1 MESTIPTAVLRSARE
16 NAGLNQANLA
26 TRLGVSASVLSRLE
40 KEETT
45 EPAMAWRYLDAIG
58 SAESSAI
65 REFYSLDW
73 RISDRPAFNHPNR
86 DILWEVERALQELQ
100 TFEDDPAFD
109 QILARPVHILR
120 NRLMASTHFLLR
132 VDHGIAWIG
141 AISVGKTTALA
152 RLMNLLIPDANGL
165 PQSIFPVGRG
175 RTTVC
180 EVVVKAAPAFGII
193 VESLS
198 NDEIRTLVL
207 ELVNGLT
214 TEAGVSTEI
223 DRVLRNMAELRRR
236 PTMESGKRVFVDPIR
251 EMLAGGNTVEDVATQ
266 ILIRLNLAARTQ
278 NQIILSERK
287 ERGLEWLAN
296 NVEKINFGQH
306 SDFSVPRQVTVL
318 LPSKQL
324 RASSYDLRVIDTK
337 GVEGNTTQRAD
348 LQGQIDDARTL
359 SLLCTRFED
368 APGSVSLAIMRDNLK
383 ELGADAVE
391 RRRICLLVLP
401 RGDEAIG
408 VRGDG
413 SETSETREEGY
424 FFREE
429 QIRQALATHGLPE
442 IPVLFFDAMRDNPQ
456 QLWLEMNKHVAAI
469 RHNYEERARR
479 LVDAAT
485 ALISNVDAARSQEA
499 RTQIAA
505 AVDRLVKS
513 YGQLPPAS
521 RAAHQNLIEQ
531 LREGHAS
538 SIAASMNRRGVWSNF
553 SVHHMLGA
561 GVRGDANAR
570 TTDLIVRIDGQLVD
584 LEQQFDHLADIRQL
598 LATLRDDLND
608 SRQEFLVQALTVGT
622 EAFKPYLEDAHNL
635 WRECASRWGRGAGY
649 RADVAEIIQRWF
661 EETAEL
667 GDARKSIDKSLQ
679 QAWHEAVLT
688 PLINASRV
696 EDADEDS
703 NLEAA

>member
-26 TRLGVSASVLSRLE
+26 ARLGVSASVLSRLE

-58 SAESSAI
+58 SEESAAI
-65 REFYSLDW
+65 REFYSLAW
-73 RISDRPAFNHPNR
+73 KISERPAFNQPDR

-100 TFEDDPAFD
+100 EFEDDPAFD

-120 NRLMASTHFLLR
+120 NRLTASTHFLLR
-132 VDHGIAWIG
+132 IDHGIAWIG

-152 RLMNLLIPDANGL
+152 RSTNLLVPDANGL

-175 RTTVC
+175 RTTMC

-193 VESLS
+193 AESLS
-198 NDEIRTLVL
+198 NDEIRALVL

-236 PTMESGKRVFVDPIR
+236 PIMESGKRVFIDPIR
-251 EMLAGGNTVEDVATQ
+251 EMLAAGNTVEDVVTQ
-266 ILIRLNLAARTQ
+266 ILIKLNFATRTQ
-278 NQIILSERK
+278 NQIILSDRK

-296 NVEKINFGQH
+296 NVERINFGQH
-306 SDFSVPRQVTVL
+306 PDFSVPGRITVL

-324 RASSYDLRVIDTK
+324 RASPYDLKVIDTK
-337 GVEGNTTQRAD
+337 GVEGTTQRAD
-348 LQGQIDDARTL
+348 LQSQIDDPRTL
-359 SLLCTRFED
+359 SVLCTRFED
-368 APGSVSLAIMRDNLK
+368 APGSISLAIMRDLK
-383 ELGADAVE
+383 ELGTDAVE
-391 RRRICLLVLP
+391 RGRICLLVLP

-424 FFREE
+424 FFREQ
-429 QIRQALATHGLPE
+429 QIRQALATHGLPDV
-442 IPVLFFDAMRDNPQ
+442 PVLFFDAMRDNPQ
-456 QLWLEMNKHVAAI
+456 QFWLELNRHVAAI
-469 RHNYEERARR
+469 RRNYQERARR
-479 LVDAAT
+479 LVGAAT

-584 LEQQFDHLADIRQL
+584 LEQQFDHLADVRQL

-608 SRQEFLVQALTVGT
+608 SRQEFLAQALTVGT
-622 EAFKPYLEDAHNL
+622 EAFKPYLEDAHDL
-635 WRECASRWGRGAGY
+635 WRRCASRWGEGAGY

-661 EETAEL
+661 EETVEL
-667 GDARKSIDKSLQ
+667 GDARRSIDKSLQ

-696 EDADEDS
+696 EADEDS
-703 NLEAA
+703 DLEAA